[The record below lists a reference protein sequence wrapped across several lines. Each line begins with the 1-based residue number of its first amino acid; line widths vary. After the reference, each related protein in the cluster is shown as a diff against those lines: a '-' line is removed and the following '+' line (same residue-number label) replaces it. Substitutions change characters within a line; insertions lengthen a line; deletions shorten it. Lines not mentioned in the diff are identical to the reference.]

1 MKTQKKSKYNFFSN
15 IKYCYSIL
23 FKHRKNYR
31 FLLPFSLILGLLAS
45 IISTYIPS
53 LIVYFIENGFD
64 LYKALI
70 ILLSIFIIFLIFK
83 IIASYIDQILNMGYT
98 IVRATYPF
106 FDLTK
111 RTLEMDYQKFEDK
124 DVKDKFMRAQ
134 LAVDSNY
141 DGVEGIFH
149 DFPKFLTATISF
161 FIFAIPSLFISPLI
175 LLVVIIGFILN
186 LLLAHFLKKKDRKL
200 NDEWSKMDNKIRY
213 ISNISENEVSSKDI
227 RNYSLS
233 KKFTNLLNSYSKEL
247 KKLIL
252 KVKFLWFIPDGELSL
267 FAFFRDLLA
276 YAILIY
282 DAVNGNINASEFVTL
297 IASLTAFNS
306 YIDQIIMLLDVHFS
320 YSLRV
325 RYYREF
331 YDIKGDFNHQNK
343 EDLSLLSSPFEIEIK
358 NLSFKYKGSEKYIFK
373 DFSLKI
379 NKYQK
384 IALVG
389 INGAGKTTLAKLLVG
404 LYMPTEGEIL
414 INKHNLKDFNIED
427 YYNYVSII
435 NQDVFP
441 LAFTIK
447 NNIVCS
453 YPYDEER
460 FKKCIKNAGLDE
472 KINSLKDKE
481 NTFLTQNFDK
491 NGINLSGG
499 EIQKMLLARALYK
512 KSSFLILD
520 EPTAALD
527 PLAEKNLYEK
537 YNELTKNQT
546 SIFISHRL
554 SSTRFCDEIY
564 YIEDGKIIEKGNHD
578 ELMAL
583 KGKYFEI
590 FNIQAKYYKDKKEGD
605 ESYEHIF

>member
-1 MKTQKKSKYNFFSN
+1 MQV
-15 IKYCYSIL
+15 
-23 FKHRKNYR
+23 R
-31 FLLPFSLILGLLAS
+31 LLSHLW
-45 IISTYIPS
+45 
-53 LIVYFIENGFD
+53 
-64 LYKALI
+64 
-70 ILLSIFIIFLIFK
+70 ILLL
-83 IIASYIDQILNMGYT
+83 
-98 IVRATYPF
+98 
-106 FDLTK
+106 
-111 RTLEMDYQKFEDK
+111 
-124 DVKDKFMRAQ
+124 
-134 LAVDSNY
+134 
-141 DGVEGIFH
+141 H
-149 DFPKFLTATISF
+149 
-161 FIFAIPSLFISPLI
+161 
-175 LLVVIIGFILN
+175 
-186 LLLAHFLKKKDRKL
+186 
-200 NDEWSKMDNKIRY
+200 
-213 ISNISENEVSSKDI
+213 
-227 RNYSLS
+227 
-233 KKFTNLLNSYSKEL
+233 
-247 KKLIL
+247 
-252 KVKFLWFIPDGELSL
+252 
-267 FAFFRDLLA
+267 
-276 YAILIY
+276 
-282 DAVNGNINASEFVTL
+282 
-297 IASLTAFNS
+297 
-306 YIDQIIMLLDVHFS
+306 
-320 YSLRV
+320 
-325 RYYREF
+325 
-331 YDIKGDFNHQNK
+331 
-343 EDLSLLSSPFEIEIK
+343 
-358 NLSFKYKGSEKYIFK
+358 
-373 DFSLKI
+373 
-379 NKYQK
+379 
-384 IALVG
+384 
-389 INGAGKTTLAKLLVG
+389 
-404 LYMPTEGEIL
+404 
-414 INKHNLKDFNIED
+414 

-583 KGKYFEI
+583 KGKYFEM